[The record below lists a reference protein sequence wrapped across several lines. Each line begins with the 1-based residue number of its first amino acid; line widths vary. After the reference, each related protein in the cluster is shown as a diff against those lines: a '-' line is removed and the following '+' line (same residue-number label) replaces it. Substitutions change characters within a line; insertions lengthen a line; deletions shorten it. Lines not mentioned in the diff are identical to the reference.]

1 MEHLLSHGLV
11 LLAKQKEHFWCL
23 LQLMSKESEQA
34 KSSKENGAGRQEIGN
49 GTLELDL
56 NKDES
61 MK

>member
-1 MEHLLSHGLV
+1 
-11 LLAKQKEHFWCL
+11 LAKQKEHFWCL

>member
-1 MEHLLSHGLV
+1 
-11 LLAKQKEHFWCL
+11 
-23 LQLMSKESEQA
+23 MSKESEQA
-34 KSSKENGAGRQEIGN
+34 KISKENGARRQEVGN